1 MGKYKKDTIIQRLIV
16 RIQSLFPD
24 DCGLCKQSYS
34 VHYKSKPLLSCA
46 KCSQGIHTRC
56 LASNLGVAE
65 IDLEAMSADDI
76 QAAINPTGISTLVY
90 LCGYCHKSEIASD
103 DQGLRQTKKPKQVS
117 DLADSHNL
125 INLDSDNGTGP
136 RSKNPPRPSGKAT
149 NHPNNNKK
157 SSDADSE
164 SEEEPPAAPRQ
175 RRLTKTKGHD
185 PSKHQG
191 TIPSDA
197 KARLIC
203 AYYRRGQCRY
213 GMSGKGCSRA
223 HPSLCRK
230 LMNNGNKHP
239 QGCSK
244 GKSCDKF
251 HPKMCPSSID
261 HRECL
266 NDECR
271 MWHVK
276 GTRRNNSRQPHLFPK
291 HGTATE
297 EHP

>member
-1 MGKYKKDTIIQRLIV
+1 MF
-16 RIQSLFPD
+16 LFWHI
-24 DCGLCKQSYS
+24 Y
-34 VHYKSKPLLSCA
+34 
-46 KCSQGIHTRC
+46 
-56 LASNLGVAE
+56 
-65 IDLEAMSADDI
+65 
-76 QAAINPTGISTLVY
+76 
-90 LCGYCHKSEIASD
+90 
-103 DQGLRQTKKPKQVS
+103 
-117 DLADSHNL
+117 
-125 INLDSDNGTGP
+125 
-136 RSKNPPRPSGKAT
+136 
-149 NHPNNNKK
+149 
-157 SSDADSE
+157 
-164 SEEEPPAAPRQ
+164 
-175 RRLTKTKGHD
+175 

-197 KARLIC
+197 KARPIC

-266 NDECR
+266 NDECS

-276 GTRRNNSRQPHLFPK
+276 GTRRNNSRQPHLFPT
-291 HGTATE
+291 HGTDTE
-297 EHP
+297 QHPKAKREPHSNTQDSFLEILDGRMKKLMKTIDQRFAEIHQRTAGLAAPQPTHAAPPAAPLIYPTAVPQAVLLPGGQLMHQGAQPQFLRY